1 MRSRCEDHLVPA
13 LVTVVPTRRRICS
26 CQDREREGGARVSSG
41 RSVTQDPI
49 EQALE
54 KLGSYGVPVNEIGER
69 VGGLVG
75 QLGALDPMD
84 IMEQLGSIDP
94 KQIDVGE
101 LVGELQARFDALD
114 PALKVP
120 VMLAAGFVGARVV
133 RWIVR

>member
-1 MRSRCEDHLVPA
+1 
-13 LVTVVPTRRRICS
+13 
-26 CQDREREGGARVSSG
+26 
-41 RSVTQDPI
+41 VTQDPI

-75 QLGALDPMD
+75 QIGSIDPMEL
-84 IMEQLGSIDP
+84 MEQLCSIDP

-101 LVGELQARFDALD
+101 MVGELQGRFDALD

-120 VMLAAGFVGARVV
+120 VMLVAGFVGARVV

>member
-1 MRSRCEDHLVPA
+1 M
-13 LVTVVPTRRRICS
+13 
-26 CQDREREGGARVSSG
+26 SSG

-75 QLGALDPMD
+75 QIGALDPLE

-101 LVGELQARFDALD
+101 MIGEAKERFDELD
-114 PALKVP
+114 ASLKVP
-120 VMLAAGFVGARVV
+120 LMLVAGFVGARVV